1 MVDLADVHSITDTL
15 ILVTG
20 RDCHL
25 CAHGRQVLAGL
36 GVRVRE
42 VDVDGDEAA
51 SLAADGVP
59 LAFLPVLTD
68 GVRVL
73 GYGRL
78 SERRLRKELAL

>member
-1 MVDLADVHSITDTL
+1 MRTTTDTL

-25 CAHGRQVLAGL
+25 CEHGRQVLAGL
-36 GVRVRE
+36 DVRTRE
-42 VDVDGDEAA
+42 IDVDGDEAA
-51 SLAADGVP
+51 SLAARGVA